1 MKRQAT
7 TNAVTSPNGAKKRLS
22 GEDRRAQILDV
33 AGTVFAEEGFAGA
46 KIRQIAK
53 ACGVTEA
60 LLYRFFPS
68 KEVLFQETLGAKVA
82 AADVQ
87 SFLDTLPNDLT
98 LEEVFGRVARRILE
112 VGIGDEILH
121 KLLLAASLSG
131 VPETRSLYVT
141 WRLPYIEFLQQI
153 VARGVERGGLRPVD
167 PLLTAR
173 AFVGLVMDCVISC
186 HLWNDAGESV
196 LEPDAL
202 ISNNVPTFVRG
213 LRREDD

>member
-1 MKRQAT
+1 MTRSLPTGAD
-7 TNAVTSPNGAKKRLS
+7 VSRNGAKKRLS
-22 GEDRRAQILDV
+22 ADERRAQILEV

-60 LLYRFFPS
+60 LLYKFFPS

-121 KLLLAASLSG
+121 RLLLAASLSG

-141 WRLPYIEFLQQI
+141 WRLPYIEFLSRI
-153 VARGVERGGLRPVD
+153 VAEGVERGELRSVD
-167 PLLTAR
+167 PVLTAR

-186 HLWNDAGESV
+186 QLWNDAGEAV
-196 LEPDAL
+196 REPDAL
-202 ISNNVPTFVRG
+202 IRNNVPTFVRG
-213 LRREDD
+213 LL